1 MASQEDLKH
10 IRDCLYNTFSY
21 MRDFYS
27 VTSFVEAQLRRFL
40 VPLLTDARCNEI
52 YNEAVKKINE
62 DVSQKYNKIADKIKE
77 YLKELDSISF
87 ENGCISYSSNSDS
100 NLLKGAAAGLGASL
114 LLSGPLLPFVGIGLL
129 AGAFINSKNKKEV
142 LVNKIIE
149 ASKKLNEEAINNI
162 SPKLDQLI
170 LPESKTIFESEIFD
184 DDISGLF
191 VEVLTNEQKEIK
203 KFLESRNIN
212 YLVHFTDKKNYE
224 SIKANGILSINRAKQ
239 KNINI
244 KVNDNDI
251 SSHNIEKRLNVERE
265 DYISLSVSSV
275 NRELLSAYRFNHNI
289 NNFVILYIDASIL
302 WKEIGTHR
310 IYCDRNASCSSV
322 RFGNKLENFRDMF
335 VDNISYM
342 TFEGRYYD
350 NDRARDGTNSNQTTN
365 PRAEIWFYGEI
376 DYKKYVVKCEEL

>member
-10 IRDCLYNTFSY
+10 IRSCLNNTFSY
-21 MRDFYS
+21 MQDSYS
-27 VTSFVEAQLRRFL
+27 VINFVESQLRRFL

-52 YNEAVKKINE
+52 FNEAVTKIND
-62 DVSQKYNKIADKIKE
+62 DVSQKYNEIADKIKE
-77 YLKELDSISF
+77 YLKKLDSISL
-87 ENGCISYSSNSDS
+87 ENRHITYSINDDS
-100 NLLKGAAAGLGASL
+100 HLFNGAIAGLGAGL

-129 AGAFINSKNKKEV
+129 AGAIFNSKNKKDA
-142 LVNKIIE
+142 LVNKILS
-149 ASKKLNEEAINNI
+149 ASKKINEEAINNI
-162 SPKLDQLI
+162 KPILDQLI
-170 LPESKTIFESEIFD
+170 LPDSKTIFENEIIED
-184 DDISGLF
+184 GSSDLF
-191 VEVLTNEQKEIK
+191 VEILTNEQKELK
-203 KFLESRNIN
+203 RFLESRNIH
-212 YLVHFTDKKNYE
+212 YLVHFTDKQNYE

-239 KNINI
+239 KNVRL
-244 KVNDNDI
+244 KVNDSNI
-251 SSHNIEKRLNVERE
+251 SSHNIEKSLNVERE

-275 NRELLSAYRFNHNI
+275 NRDLLNAYRFNNNI

-322 RFGNKLENFRDMF
+322 RFGNKLENFKDMF
-335 VDNISYM
+335 VNNISYM

-350 NDRARDGTNSNQTTN
+350 NDRVRDGTNSNQTTN